1 MMKYFISPSMKM
13 KPGENFTSLQQ
24 ELLFPKATS
33 EVINSL
39 QALTDQQRQDLWA
52 CSDRVAHD
60 ANEWVHKLSLDAPG
74 SPAILTYQ
82 GIQYQAMAPDLM
94 TEEQLKRLADR
105 LRIVSGLYGLIAP
118 FTEIQPYRL
127 EMKASLAVAAQPDLY
142 HFWGQ
147 RLYKKLFEEH
157 DVVLNL
163 ASKEYSRAISPY
175 LQTDDHLITIE
186 LLTNKQGKL
195 TQPSTAVKQARGFFV
210 RDLVERDVTTIE
222 AVKDFSVAGYQFDAG
237 LSSSTVFKFIR
248 NGEK

>member
-105 LRIVSGLYGLIAP
+105 LRIVSGLYGLVAP
-118 FTEIQPYRL
+118 LP
-127 EMKASLAVAAQPDLY
+127 
-142 HFWGQ
+142 
-147 RLYKKLFEEH
+147 
-157 DVVLNL
+157 
-163 ASKEYSRAISPY
+163 
-175 LQTDDHLITIE
+175 
-186 LLTNKQGKL
+186 
-195 TQPSTAVKQARGFFV
+195 
-210 RDLVERDVTTIE
+210 
-222 AVKDFSVAGYQFDAG
+222 
-237 LSSSTVFKFIR
+237 KFNPIV
-248 NGEK
+248 